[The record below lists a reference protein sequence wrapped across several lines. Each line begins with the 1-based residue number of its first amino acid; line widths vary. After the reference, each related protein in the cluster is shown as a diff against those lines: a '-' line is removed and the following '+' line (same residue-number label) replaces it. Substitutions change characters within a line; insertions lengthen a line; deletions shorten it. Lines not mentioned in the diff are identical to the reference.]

1 MTFSHLD
8 AGTPEGHWQAA
19 GVSGVREAPGRGR
32 LAAGTLLVV
41 VAAHPDD
48 ETLGATGLIRSVLNA
63 GGSVRVVMASLGER
77 SHPDSPT
84 HAPEQL
90 IAVRRA
96 ELASALEAL
105 GTGHRDRIE
114 LVELGLPDGDVAAHT
129 VRVRAAV
136 VDLLDGHA
144 GPAMLATHYRADG
157 HADHDALGHAVS
169 ALAADRGLD
178 LYEFPIWFWHW
189 ADPSRDPDWR
199 DWVRW
204 PLGAEDRAARLDALA
219 AHASQVE
226 PLSPAPGDEAIL
238 GPGMLEHF
246 VGRSFDVYRHTAPE
260 DAAGAGPSSA
270 SSASSASSPSARA
283 TEVFDRLYRER
294 EDPWGYRSSWYE
306 RRKRL
311 VTLAALPRER
321 YGTVLE
327 AGSSIG
333 VLTGDLAERAERV
346 IGLEASGVA
355 IREARR
361 ALAGR
366 SGVTFEQVVL
376 PDQWPNRLPGGG
388 PADLVVLS
396 EIGYFLSAPELERLL
411 DHLERS
417 LALSGH
423 LVSCHWRQ
431 EVEGWPLDGDE
442 VHERVAADPRFRLV
456 SRHLEQDFVVD
467 VLTRASAADRVA
479 VVVPARNEEDLLPG
493 CLQALA
499 RAADRWE
506 EVHAQGSVQVVVALD
521 DCTDA
526 TAHRAEAVVAGDPR
540 FHVMDL
546 ADEAFPAGASAS
558 GPSNVG
564 RARDLGLRRAV
575 ERLSRSGGAQ
585 RTWVASTDADTV
597 VPPDWLVAQTVL
609 AAREDGPV
617 VVAGTVGLDPSG
629 VDPQVLRR
637 WLRDYTHGE
646 DHGHVH
652 AANLGL
658 SWEAYERL
666 GGFPHTAEHEDVA
679 LVEAARAAGVPVLS
693 TDRIRAVTSG
703 RTTGRTAGGFAGYLR
718 GLVTDGG

>member
-8 AGTPEGHWQAA
+8 AGTPEQHWQAA
-19 GVSGVREAPGRGR
+19 GVSGVPEAPGRGR
-32 LAAGTLLVV
+32 LGADTLLVV

-48 ETLGATGLIRSVLNA
+48 ETLGATGLIRSVLAA

-84 HAPEQL
+84 HTPEQL
-90 IAVRRA
+90 VGVRRA
-96 ELASALEAL
+96 ELASAIQAL
-105 GTGHRDRIE
+105 GEGHRDRIE
-114 LVELGLPDGDVAAHT
+114 LVGLGLPDGDLAAHADR
-129 VRVRAAV
+129 VRVAV
-136 VDLLDGHA
+136 VDLLDGHP
-144 GPAMLATHYRADG
+144 GPAVLATHYRADG
-157 HADHDALGHAVS
+157 HADHDALGHALS
-169 ALAADRGLD
+169 ALAADRGLA

-189 ADPSRDPDWR
+189 ADPARHPEWR

-204 PLGAEDRAARLDALA
+204 PLTAEDRASRRNALS
-219 AHASQVE
+219 AHASQVS

-246 VGRSFDVYRHTAPE
+246 VGRSFDVYRYTVPE
-260 DAAGAGPSSA
+260 ADTSAA
-270 SSASSASSPSARA
+270 SARA

-321 YGTVLE
+321 YGTVIE

-346 IGLEASGVA
+346 LGLEASGVA
-355 IREARR
+355 LREARR

-366 SGVTFEQVVL
+366 AGVAFEQAVL
-376 PDQWPNRLPGGG
+376 PDQWPERLPGGR

-396 EIGYFLSAPELERLL
+396 EIGYFLSGPELERLL

-431 EVEGWPLDGDE
+431 EVDGWPLDGDE
-442 VHERVAADPRFRLV
+442 VHERVAGDPRFRLV
-456 SRHLEQDFVVD
+456 SRHLEPDFVVD
-467 VLTRASAADRVA
+467 VLTRAAAADRVA
-479 VVVPARNEEDLLPG
+479 VVVPARNEEDLLPQ
-493 CLQALA
+493 CLQALV

-526 TAHRAEAVVAGDPR
+526 TARRAEAVVAGDPR

-546 ADEAFPAGASAS
+546 AEESLPAEAPAT
-558 GPSNVG
+558 GPSTVG

-575 ERLSRSGGAQ
+575 ELLSRSGDAQ

-597 VPPDWLVAQTVL
+597 VPRDWLVAQTVL

-617 VVAGTVGLDPSG
+617 VVAGTVGLDSSG
-629 VDPQVLRR
+629 ADPQVLQR
-637 WLRDYTHGE
+637 WSRDYTHGE

-652 AANLGL
+652 GANLGL

-666 GGFPHTAEHEDVA
+666 GGFPHVAEHEDVA
-679 LVEAARAAGVPVLS
+679 LVEAARAAGVPVLA
-693 TDRIRAVTSG
+693 TDRIRAETSG

-718 GLVTDGG
+718 GLVTDAG